1 MICSRSA
8 TPEGYVRSMARRF
21 GRVGWAVG
29 RRGGAHTI
37 NGDLGLTLM
46 GHGLVLG
53 AIYVVAQ
60 VSEGEVEI
68 VNVRETDPTLGPL
81 VGTLVALGVATL
93 VLTVVYWFVTLPAR
107 SKGEQQHG

>member
-1 MICSRSA
+1 
-8 TPEGYVRSMARRF
+8 MARRF
-21 GRVGWAVG
+21 GRVDWAVE
-29 RRGGAHTI
+29 RRGGAHII

-46 GHGLVLG
+46 GHGLMLD
-53 AIYVVAQ
+53 AIFVVAQ

-93 VLTVVYWFVTLPAR
+93 VLTVVYWFMTRPAR